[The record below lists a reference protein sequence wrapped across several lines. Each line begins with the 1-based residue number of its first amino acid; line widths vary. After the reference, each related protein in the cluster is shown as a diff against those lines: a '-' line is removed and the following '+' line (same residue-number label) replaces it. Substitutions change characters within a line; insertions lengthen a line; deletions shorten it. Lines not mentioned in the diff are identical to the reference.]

1 MADTPTSSMTLTN
14 VSSGLNMSMSGTY
27 ATLTSNAGFMA
38 LAGYDL
44 SSALSPSGLSYD
56 VVTVNGKEV
65 QENPANVVVVANYVQ
80 TVGYD
85 EVDLDL
91 QYTAIPTGTSL
102 QIESPGQP
110 KFSVSKRTI
119 SGTSNLG
126 LMGNN
131 LGPISTLLTIS
142 LWIPSANLL
151 TSQSSV
157 SISMNR
163 IESSSGGPEKKTL
176 LGKVVVNLSK

>member
-1 MADTPTSSMTLTN
+1 MADTITSNMTLIN
-14 VSSGLNMSMSGTY
+14 VSSGLNMSMAGTY

-56 VVTVNGKEV
+56 VVTVSGKQV
-65 QENPANVVVVANYVQ
+65 PDNPANVVVVVDYVQ

-91 QYTAIPTGTSL
+91 QYSAIPAGTSL
-102 QIESPGQP
+102 QIDSPGQP
-110 KFSVSKRTI
+110 KYSVSKRVI

-126 LMGNN
+126 LIGNN
-131 LGPISTLLTIS
+131 LGPISTQMTIS

-151 TSQSSV
+151 TSQSSL

-163 IESSSGGPEKKTL
+163 IESGTGGPEKKTL

>member
-1 MADTPTSSMTLTN
+1 MADTLTSNMTLTN
-14 VSSGLNMSMSGTY
+14 VSSGLNMSMAGTY
-27 ATLTSNAGFMA
+27 ATLTSSAGFMA
-38 LAGYDL
+38 LSGYDL

-56 VVTVNGKEV
+56 VVTVSGKEV
-65 QENPANVVVVANYVQ
+65 PDNPANIVVVVDYVQ

-91 QYTAIPTGTSL
+91 QYTAIPAGTSL
-102 QIESPGQP
+102 QIDSPGQP
-110 KFSVSKRTI
+110 KYSVSKRVI

-131 LGPISTLLTIS
+131 LGPISTQLTIS

-151 TSQSSV
+151 TSQSSLSV
-157 SISMNR
+157 SMNR
-163 IESSSGGPEKKTL
+163 IESGTGGPEKKTL